1 MDKLV
6 KELSEKRQ
14 AYNEKLKETRAL
26 ASNGE
31 EVTEHFKELETLK
44 EEISTLEERKSQMEE
59 LEKLDIIEEEEEKRF
74 SAKQTG
80 NKVIRKI
87 ETGE

>member
-31 EVTEHFKELETLK
+31 DVTERFKELETLK
-44 EEISTLEERKSQMEE
+44 EEIGKLEERKSQMKE
-59 LEKLDIIEEEEEKRF
+59 LEKLNLIEEEEEKRF
-74 SAKQTG
+74 SSKQTG
-80 NKVIRKI
+80 
-87 ETGE
+87 